1 MARGVTHPSRMPSV
15 AVTELQRLA
24 NSWRSHQRAA
34 ENSGLYA
41 LADMWEYAANDL
53 HDAIE
58 SARKRHAEAARAA
71 MDSRPQA
78 AADRVEGVAIARQ
91 IAETV
96 ATIRGSYD
104 RLIDQTDDQLERGLM
119 VAAKESIAATEVARK
134 RLERA
139 QRALDIICEYWDIK
153 PNEI

>member
-1 MARGVTHPSRMPSV
+1 MARGVKHPSRAPSV

-41 LADMWEYAANDL
+41 MADMWEYAADDL
-53 HDAIE
+53 QGAISDA
-58 SARKRHAEAARAA
+58 KQRHAEATRAA
-71 MDSRPQA
+71 MDSRPSPV
-78 AADRVEGVAIARQ
+78 ADRVEGVAIARQ

-119 VAAKESIAATEVARK
+119 VAAKESIAATEVANK
-134 RLERA
+134 RLKRA

>member
-1 MARGVTHPSRMPSV
+1 MAKQLTHPTRAPSV
-15 AVTELQRLA
+15 SITELERLA
-24 NSWRSHQRAA
+24 RRWRSHQQAA
-34 ENSGLYA
+34 SQAGFDR
-41 LADMWEYAANDL
+41 LADIW
-53 HDAIE
+53 E
-58 SARKRHAEAARAA
+58 SAAHDLANTIGDARQRHLEATRAA
-71 MDSRPQA
+71 MATRPSPV
-78 AADRVEGVAIARQ
+78 ADRVEGVAIARQ

-119 VAAKESIAATEVARK
+119 VAAKESIAATEVANK